1 MPRGVPCASPNF
13 CHRMPQVPKEN
24 LEGIMRQSVRLLS
37 LTVCVVL
44 LFAATGF
51 SQGLSTSITAP
62 YRIAPNITYVTAN
75 TFEAK
80 LDVYS
85 RTDTQAPQP
94 TIIYIHGGGWTGG
107 AKETQTFS
115 LMPYLEMGWNAVN
128 VEYRLARVSPAPAAV
143 EDCLCALRWVIRNAK
158 QYGFDTAKLV
168 VSGGSAGGHL
178 ALTTGM
184 IPASLGLD
192 RQCPGTEELKVAAIV
207 DWYGITDVADLLD
220 GENMRTY
227 AVQWLGSMPNRVEI
241 AKRVSPLTYVRP
253 GIPPIIS
260 VQGDADPVV
269 PYTHSVRLQEALAK
283 AGIDHE
289 LITIPGGR
297 HGNFTRAENLRAFTA
312 IAAFLA
318 KHGLP
323 ASAPVTKN

>member
-1 MPRGVPCASPNF
+1 
-13 CHRMPQVPKEN
+13 
-24 LEGIMRQSVRLLS
+24 MRQSLRLLS
-37 LTVCVVL
+37 LTAGVM
-44 LFAATGF
+44 FMIAATGF
-51 SQGLSTSITAP
+51 SQGLSTSIVAP
-62 YRIAPNITYVTAN
+62 YRIVPNITYVTAN
-75 TFEAK
+75 NYEAK

-94 TIIYIHGGGWTGG
+94 TIIFIHGGGWTGG

-158 QYGFDTAKLV
+158 QYGFDTSKLV

-184 IPASLGLD
+184 IPASAGLD

-220 GENMRTY
+220 GENTRAY
-227 AVQWLGSMPNRVEI
+227 AVQWLGSMPNRLEI
-241 AKRVSPLTYVRP
+241 AKRISPLTYVRT

-260 VQGDADPVV
+260 IQGDADPVV
-269 PYTHSVRLQEALAK
+269 PYSHSVRLQQALEK
-283 AGIDHE
+283 AGVDHE
-289 LITIPGGR
+289 LVTIPGGK
-297 HGNFTRAENLRAFTA
+297 HGNFTRAENQRAYVA
-312 IAAFLA
+312 IKAFLA
-318 KHGLP
+318 KHRLTSSSV
-323 ASAPVTKN
+323 SANQ

>member
-1 MPRGVPCASPNF
+1 MKRSLRSF
-13 CHRMPQVPKEN
+13 
-24 LEGIMRQSVRLLS
+24 RLVS
-37 LTVCVVL
+37 LTIGLVL
-44 LFAATGF
+44 VLAATAFG
-51 SQGLSTSITAP
+51 QGLSTSVTAP
-62 YRIAPNITYVTAN
+62 YRIVPNITYVTAN
-75 TFEAK
+75 NFEAK

-94 TIIYIHGGGWTGG
+94 TIIFIHGGGWTGG

-128 VEYRLARVSPAPAAV
+128 VEYRLARVSLAPAAV

-158 QYGFDTAKLV
+158 QYGFDTTKLV

-184 IPASLGLD
+184 IPASAGLD

-241 AKRVSPLTYVRP
+241 AKRVSPLTYVRA

-260 VQGDADPVV
+260 IQGDADTVV
-269 PYTHSVRLQEALAK
+269 PYSHSVRLQQALEK
-283 AGIDHE
+283 AGVDHE
-289 LITIPGGR
+289 LVTIPGGK
-297 HGNFTRAENLRAFTA
+297 HGNFTRTENQRAYAA
-312 IAAFLA
+312 IKAFLG
-318 KHGLP
+318 KHGLTSSSG
-323 ASAPVTKN
+323 SANQ

>member
-1 MPRGVPCASPNF
+1 MSHVQQRKPEVT
-13 CHRMPQVPKEN
+13 
-24 LEGIMRQSVRLLS
+24 MRQSLRLLS
-37 LTVCVVL
+37 LTFCV
-44 LFAATGF
+44 FALSTTIAFGQGF
-51 SQGLSTSITAP
+51 STSITAP
-62 YRIAPNITYVTAN
+62 YRIVPNITYLTAN
-75 TFEAK
+75 NFDAK

-85 RTDTQAPQP
+85 RTDSQTPQP
-94 TIIYIHGGGWTGG
+94 TIIFIHGGGWTGG
-107 AKETQTFS
+107 AKEGQLFS
-115 LMPYLEMGWNAVN
+115 LLPYLELGWNAVN
-128 VEYRLARVSPAPAAV
+128 VEYRLARVSQAPAAV

-184 IPASLGLD
+184 IPASVGLD

-241 AKRVSPLTYVRP
+241 AKRVSPLAYVRP

-260 VQGDADPVV
+260 IQSDADPVV
-269 PYTHSVRLQEALAK
+269 PYSPSLPLQ
-283 AGIDHE
+283 
-289 LITIPGGR
+289 
-297 HGNFTRAENLRAFTA
+297 
-312 IAAFLA
+312 
-318 KHGLP
+318 
-323 ASAPVTKN
+323 

>member
-1 MPRGVPCASPNF
+1 MKRSL
-13 CHRMPQVPKEN
+13 RS
-24 LEGIMRQSVRLLS
+24 LRLVS
-37 LTVCVVL
+37 LTIGVVL
-44 LFAATGF
+44 VLAATAF
-51 SQGLSTSITAP
+51 SQGLSTSVTAP
-62 YRIAPNITYVTAN
+62 YRIVPNITYVTAN
-75 TFEAK
+75 NFEAK

-94 TIIYIHGGGWTGG
+94 TIIFIHGGGWTGG

-128 VEYRLARVSPAPAAV
+128 VEYRLARVSLAPAAV

-158 QYGFDTAKLV
+158 QYGFDTTKLV

-184 IPASLGLD
+184 IPASAGLD

-227 AVQWLGSMPNRVEI
+227 AVQWLGSMPNRVDI
-241 AKRVSPLTYVRP
+241 AKRVSPLTYVRA

-260 VQGDADPVV
+260 IQGDADPVV
-269 PYTHSVRLQEALAK
+269 PYSHSVRLQQALEK
-283 AGIDHE
+283 AGVDHE
-289 LITIPGGR
+289 LVTIPGGK
-297 HGNFTRAENLRAFTA
+297 HGNFTRAENQRAYAA
-312 IAAFLA
+312 IKAFLG
-318 KHGLP
+318 KHGLTSSSG
-323 ASAPVTKN
+323 SANQ